1 MTAGEPAA
9 LPHPDR
15 PGPAA
20 ARRGAGGSRP
30 LGLSDNFRIQRQVIG
45 ALLLR
50 EMSTRFGRENLGFL
64 WLFVEPALLGGAV
77 GMMHHLSGHGLPGG
91 IDIMSFWVLGYIPYY
106 LFRAVVNRAP
116 TAIVSNQS
124 LLFHRRI
131 TILDIMLSRNLLE
144 GGAVLGAM
152 AVFVLLLGAATGT
165 WPEQPAKMV
174 AGMALMLGFSHG
186 LSLLLAAGSVYSEM
200 FERLTH
206 LVTYL
211 TLPILG
217 CFFMVFW
224 LPTELQKIALWIPT
238 VHCFELMRE
247 GQFGKAVPTHYD
259 LGYLLGCIAVL
270 NLFGLAALRKARR
283 DLVL

>member
-1 MTAGEPAA
+1 MV
-9 LPHPDR
+9 PHPAS
-15 PGPAA
+15 PGPMPGPGGR
-20 ARRGAGGSRP
+20 ARPPGALASFG
-30 LGLSDNFRIQRQVIG
+30 IQRRVIG

-64 WLFVEPALLGGAV
+64 WLFVEPALLGGTI
-77 GMMHHLSGHGLPGG
+77 GLMHHLSGHGLPGG
-91 IDIMSFWVLGYIPYY
+91 VDILSFWVLGYIPYY

-116 TAIVSNQS
+116 GAIVSNQS

-131 TILDIMLSRNLLE
+131 TILDIMISRNLLD

-152 AVFVLLLGAATGT
+152 AVFVLVLGAATGT
-165 WPEQPAKMV
+165 WPEQPAKLV
-174 AGMALMLGFSHG
+174 AGMALMLAISHG
-186 LSLLLAAGSVYSEM
+186 LSLLIAAGSVYTEM
-200 FERLTH
+200 FERMTH

-217 CFFMVFW
+217 AFFMVFW
-224 LPTELQKIALWIPT
+224 LPTELQEIVLWIPT
-238 VHCFELMRE
+238 VHCFELVRD
-247 GQFGKAVPTHYD
+247 GQFGSAVPTHYD
-259 LGYLLGCIAVL
+259 VGYVLGCVALL

>member
-1 MTAGEPAA
+1 MT
-9 LPHPDR
+9 
-15 PGPAA
+15 
-20 ARRGAGGSRP
+20 GAGQAGAPRP
-30 LGLSDNFRIQRQVIG
+30 LAGQPRPAGGVAPGGMPRLVACFDTQCRVIG

-50 EMSTRFGRENLGFL
+50 ELSTRFGRENVGFL
-64 WLFVEPALLGGAV
+64 WLFVEPALLGGTI
-77 GMMHHLSGHGLPGG
+77 GLMHHFSGHGLPGG

-116 TAIVSNQS
+116 SAIVSNQS

-131 TILDIMLSRNLLE
+131 TILDIMISRNLLE

-152 AVFVLLLGAATGT
+152 AVFVLALGAVTGV
-165 WPEQPAKMV
+165 WPEQPAKLV
-174 AGMALMLGFSHG
+174 AGMALMLGFAHG
-186 LSLLLAAGSVYSEM
+186 LSLLIAAGSVYTDM

-217 CFFMVFW
+217 SFFMVFW
-224 LPTELQKIALWIPT
+224 LPTELQQIVLWIPT
-238 VHCFELMRE
+238 VHCFELVRD
-247 GQFGKAVPTHYD
+247 GQFGSMVPTHYD
-259 LGYLLGCIAVL
+259 IPYALTCIALL

-283 DLVL
+283 DVVL

>member
-1 MTAGEPAA
+1 VTPE
-9 LPHPDR
+9 
-15 PGPAA
+15 GPAPP
-20 ARRGAGGSRP
+20 RP
-30 LGLSDNFRIQRQVIG
+30 LPGHAAPAGAPGQVRSPPLRLGEAFGVQRRVIG

-50 EMSTRFGRENLGFL
+50 EMSTRFGRENLGFV

-91 IDIMSFWVLGYIPYY
+91 VDILSFWVLGYIPFY
-106 LFRAVVNRAP
+106 LFRSVVNRAP
-116 TAIVSNQS
+116 VAIVSNQS

-152 AVFVLLLGAATGT
+152 AVFTLVLGAATAV
-165 WPEQPAKMV
+165 WPVQPAKLV
-174 AGMALMLGFSHG
+174 LGMALMLLLASGISM
-186 LSLLLAAGSVYSEM
+186 LLAAGSVYSEM
-200 FERLTH
+200 YERLTH

-211 TLPILG
+211 SLPVLG
-217 CFFMVFW
+217 AFYMVFW
-224 LPTELQKIALWIPT
+224 LPTELQALALYIPT
-238 VHCFELMRE
+238 VHCFELVRE
-247 GQFGKAVPTHYD
+247 GQFGDAVPIHYD
-259 LGYLLGCIAVL
+259 IPYVLAWCAVL

>member
-1 MTAGEPAA
+1 MTPGGT
-9 LPHPDR
+9 DR
-15 PGPAA
+15 ASLS
-20 ARRGAGGSRP
+20 GGVAQSRQF
-30 LGLSDNFRIQRQVIG
+30 GLRHAFGVQRQVIG

-64 WLFVEPALLGGAV
+64 WLFVEPALLGGAI
-77 GMMHHLSGHGLPGG
+77 GLMHHVSGHGLPGG
-91 IDIMSFWVLGYIPYY
+91 IDTLSFWVLGYIPFY

-116 TAIVSNQS
+116 GAIISNQS

-131 TILDIMLSRNLLE
+131 TILDVMVARNLLE

-152 AVFVLLLGAATGT
+152 AMFVLVLGAATGV

-174 AGMALMLGFSHG
+174 FGMALMLGIASG
-186 LSLLLAAGSVYSEM
+186 LALLIAAGSVYTEM
-200 FERLTH
+200 FERMTH

-211 TLPILG
+211 TMPLLG
-217 CFFMVFW
+217 AFFMVFW
-224 LPTELQKIALWIPT
+224 LPTELQQIVLWIPT
-238 VHCFELMRE
+238 VHCFELVRE
-247 GQFGKAVPTHYD
+247 GQFGNAVPTHYD
-259 LGYLLGCIAVL
+259 IPYVLGCIALL